1 MQRRKK
7 CLVKNR
13 NEQDLQCIY
22 SQYFVISDP
31 SEKVLNTRVAFR
43 ENVSK
48 TGKNHRMT
56 RRKKRKKNREKKR
69 AEGKIIGVPS
79 GISKF

>member
-13 NEQDLQCIY
+13 NEQDLQFIY
-22 SQYFVISDP
+22 FQYFVISDP
-31 SEKVLNTRVAFR
+31 SEKVLSTRVAFR

-48 TGKNHRMT
+48 TGKNHRMI
-56 RRKKRKKNREKKR
+56 RRKKKKEKQREEKGGR
-69 AEGKIIGVPS
+69 QNYWGAIWN
-79 GISKF
+79 